1 MTIPYNC
8 GIIRNFDD
16 VYTGFMNAL
25 LSDPGYHRL
34 EDSYHPDIYRMAALT
49 KIEKPG
55 LHQLNRDGAFTL
67 SFDCRPQSFLKIGE
81 TPIEFTAD
89 GTVWNPTPF
98 ASRPLLRIWGTGS
111 CWIGEE
117 QITILTIHLCRH
129 DDTDDL
135 QPFEIY
141 QITRPMNGRV
151 TVLAHHISYRTEA
164 ITVTPF
170 EADSLSA
177 ALTGLASH
185 SVGDNPFTLWS
196 DRNTPGAFEVTRPRT
211 LRSLLAGEEGSLLDS
226 FGEGEFLWD
235 RFTIRLYRS
244 RGQDRNVVLRY
255 GRELTDLKRT
265 SDSSGYWTG
274 VVPYWQG
281 MDPEG
286 DDNQECLVMLPETVL
301 YAGDE
306 EPALKRIVPLDLSE
320 SFDDPPTVEQLR
332 SRAATYVNANSPD
345 FLTEM
350 IDVSFVTE
358 DPKSSDLYLLQ
369 RLSLCDT
376 VRVIHTAL
384 GVESRAKVI
393 RTIFDV
399 VQERYQSMTLWAIR
413 PDLATT
419 ISSGLREA
427 IDDLRKTMAT
437 RAGLVAELADLQTA
451 LEQAVSEAADRITG
465 ESGGYDVVLET
476 SKDRLIKKP
485 ASWSLISS

>member
-1 MTIPYNC
+1 MKPILFPSDETSFTSNGLGRLDPITC
-8 GIIRNFDD
+8 VVTEERNGQFELEMEISMDD
-16 VYTGFMNAL
+16 RRYT
-25 LSDPGYHRL
+25 
-34 EDSYHPDIYRMAALT
+34 DIQ
-49 KIEKPG
+49 EG
-55 LHQLNRDGAFTL
+55 
-67 SFDCRPQSFLKIGE
+67 
-81 TPIEFTAD
+81 
-89 GTVWNPTPF
+89 
-98 ASRPLLRIWGTGS
+98 RI
-111 CWIGEE
+111 
-117 QITILTIHLCRH
+117 LLCRH

-320 SFDDPPTVEQLR
+320 SIDDPPTVEQLR

-465 ESGGYDVVLET
+465 ESGGYVRIRSDNNGHPQEM
-476 SKDRLIKKP
+476 
-485 ASWSLISS
+485 SL